1 MQLFFLKYC
10 TNIHIFDTVHLYS
23 ETFGAR
29 LIDEKQCHSEINRF
43 FQVADALE
51 ASDEGSEE
59 DEPN

>member
-1 MQLFFLKYC
+1 
-10 TNIHIFDTVHLYS
+10 LYS